1 MISKDLIRF
10 VQQFVLY
17 ILLLAGLASYP
28 LYKYGDGVIIEGLIA
43 NLSLFFFVTIASV
56 AFILRPN
63 VPKDGILNSFMIT
76 MVVKMLIALAYFMLV
91 LKSFSGHEIQFALT
105 FFAAYLVCTAFEV
118 YYILHNLRQI

>member
-10 VQQFVLY
+10 VQNFVLY
-17 ILLLAGLASYP
+17 IIVIAGIAAYP
-28 LYKYGDGVIIEGLIA
+28 LYIYADAKIIEGLIA
-43 NLSLFFFVTIASV
+43 NLALFFFITIASV

-63 VPKDGILNSFMIT
+63 APKDGILNSFMIT

-91 LKSFSGHEIQFALT
+91 LKGFRGREIDFAVT
-105 FFAAYLVCTAFEV
+105 FFATYLVCTAFEV